1 MPQFRLPKKATKAPK
16 VPSTADDFQQLADE
30 HEETGKKWRAG
41 DAAKGARGFLRAIE
55 SYNTGLSKYPKNFDL
70 AYNRARVYVEFSQE
84 TRFLPYLPT
93 PFPEF
98 LRTAI
103 EANRYALH
111 LDPNNTDLL
120 FNTGQALSGLAE
132 ELSERGI
139 DRLEAIVLLAEA
151 LDLYTKCLRQ
161 QRSTIIQTQEAE
173 QEAQMETDT
182 EPDSSERPNDETE
195 MDLDQSSEEGST
207 QNKVSATVIEPTTED
222 DIIDTALAKLSAL
235 TALCTMY
242 DPSLDAD
249 ASTNPDLNYL
259 EHSASE
265 IFDTDIPSL
274 NPTEHPFPNS
284 SLSRTTEI
292 LLVRASFA
300 TALSSAQYRANL
312 IDAST
317 YSTRI
322 NSTYASIP
330 PPTTS
335 SSSSSS
341 TSTNPPTPSTPEIL
355 CAHADALTD
364 LATTLL
370 TRHLPSPSSP
380 SSTTTTDPDI
390 APHNLR
396 WIALTSAQDLLSRA
410 AAAMPSSGGS
420 DDAARRVRLYANK
433 AEVELWRRGA
443 FLLRTRASRNNNG
456 ADTKQGETEHEEDE
470 EAGLE
475 EEQART
481 AGTLAGNAA
490 AFWRGAEKWAR
501 VGGGPLFA
509 EGGGVE
515 EGEFVVKAMVA
526 EYVKTRTE
534 RREGGN
540 RARRVEELARQARHI
555 VAMGPAEL
563 GKMRGV
569 LGEMVEEGL
578 VSAKVAE
585 GMVRE
590 VLGGET

>member
-93 PFPEF
+93 SFPEF

-132 ELSERGI
+132 ELSERSI

-161 QRSTIIQTQEAE
+161 QRSTITQTQEAE
-173 QEAQMETDT
+173 QEAQMETDA
-182 EPDSSERPNDETE
+182 EPDLSERPNDETE
-195 MDLDQSSEEGST
+195 MDLDQSSEEGSP

-222 DIIDTALAKLSAL
+222 DIIDTALAKLSTLA
-235 TALCTMY
+235 ALCTMY
-242 DPSLDAD
+242 DPSLAAD

-274 NPTEHPFPNS
+274 DPTEHPSSNS
-284 SLSRTTEI
+284 SISRTTEI
-292 LLVRASFA
+292 LLARASFT

-330 PPTTS
+330 LPTTF

-341 TSTNPPTPSTPEIL
+341 TSSNPPAPSTPEIL

-364 LATTLL
+364 LATTLAHNRSL
-370 TRHLPSPSSP
+370 PPSPSS
-380 SSTTTTDPDI
+380 STTDPAI
-390 APHNLR
+390 SSHNIR
-396 WIALTSAQDLLSRA
+396 WTALTSAQDLLSRA

-443 FLLRTRASRNNNG
+443 FLLRTLASRTNNG
-456 ADTKQGETEHEEDE
+456 ADSEQEQEERE
-470 EAGLE
+470 EEEVGLE

-534 RREGGN
+534 RQEGGN
-540 RARRVEELARQARHI
+540 RARRVEELGRQARHI
-555 VAMGPAEL
+555 VAMGPEEL